1 MHILALETNIDT
13 LKKRLMSPGEKEVL
27 TTYYH
32 GASFFFASIKETFY
46 TMLLFGIGIVAWEL
60 QAPMEYVVTILF
72 GIWVIFVFFTLFRAF
87 IDWCFDFV
95 LITSDRTVLVDQTSF
110 IRQRVLQIHHENIAS
125 VSSETQF
132 LDIFRFG
139 RIVIKLK
146 EGEGEN
152 LRLKYVPNSKE
163 VASQISGEVTRYQR
177 RNVAKAAEIPKEAV
191 PEHQETPVQTP
202 VS

>member
-13 LKKRLMSPGEKEVL
+13 LKKRLMSPGEQEIL
-27 TTYYH
+27 TSYYH

-46 TMLLFGIGIVAWEL
+46 TVLLFGIGIVAWEL

-72 GIWVIFVFFTLFRAF
+72 GIWVIFVFFTLFRAL

-95 LITSDRTVLVDQTSF
+95 LITSDRIVLVDQTSL
-110 IRQRVLQIHHENIAS
+110 IRQRVIQIHHENIAS

-139 RIVIKLK
+139 RISIKLK

-163 VASQISGEVTRYQR
+163 VASRISGEVTRYQR
-177 RNVAKAAEIPKEAV
+177 RNIAKTAETPKVTA
-191 PEHQETPVQTP
+191 PEHQVTHVQTP